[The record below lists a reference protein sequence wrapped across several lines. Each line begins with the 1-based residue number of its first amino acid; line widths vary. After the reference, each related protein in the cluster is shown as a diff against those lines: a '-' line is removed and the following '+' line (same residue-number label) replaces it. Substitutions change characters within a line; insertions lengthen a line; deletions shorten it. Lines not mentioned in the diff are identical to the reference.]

1 MVRIETVVIN
11 ATDARRAAEFWAQAL
26 GYTPRGEGSLTLVPK
41 DGDGPA
47 VNLDET
53 DRTHLDLRVADA
65 AEQQA
70 EVERLIGLGAQ
81 RVDWEYPDGAS
92 FVVLADT
99 EGNVFCVVNAGH
111 DGGIGDATA
120 GPRSREAAEP
130 PRNPGDS
137 RRP

>member
-11 ATDARRAAEFWAQAL
+11 VTDARRAAEFWGKAL
-26 GYTPRGEGSLTLVPK
+26 GYIPRSEGSLTLVPK
-41 DGDGPA
+41 DSDGPA

-53 DRTHLDLRVADA
+53 DRTHLDLRVANA

-70 EVERLIGLGAQ
+70 EVERLIALGAQ
-81 RVDWEYPDGAS
+81 RVDWEYPDGAN

-111 DGGIGDATA
+111 DRRIGDATA
-120 GPRSREAAEP
+120 GAL
-130 PRNPGDS
+130 
-137 RRP
+137 